1 MFQVGDKVVY
11 PGHGVAMVEKVE
23 EKTVEQHTMRFFKL
37 KFLYKDMTV
46 LVPIS
51 RNNEAVGIRSLSSTT
66 EIETALC
73 QLTKDAK
80 KLDATDFT
88 PSSWNK
94 RNKNFQL
101 KIQSGSIVDIA
112 TIYRDLMHCA
122 RYKELSFGEKNL
134 LGLAEELLLQEV
146 VLVKKQ
152 TRDEVIST
160 LRQPFSQFGYVS
172 HMVHSAQA
180 PAL

>member
-1 MFQVGDKVVY
+1 MFQVGDKAVY

-51 RNNEAVGIRSLSSTT
+51 NNNEAIGIRALASDS
-66 EIETALC
+66 EVETALSE
-73 QLTKDAK
+73 LLKEAK

-94 RNKNFQL
+94 RNKHFQL
-101 KIQSGSIVDIA
+101 KIQSGSIIDIA

-146 VLVKKQ
+146 MLVKKQ
-152 TRDEVIST
+152 TRDQIISK
-160 LRQPFSQFGYVS
+160 LRQPFAQFGYAGNT
-172 HMVHSAQA
+172 VHSVQTPAQ
-180 PAL
+180 

>member
-1 MFQVGDKVVY
+1 MFEVGDKVVY

-46 LVPIS
+46 LVPLS
-51 RNNEAVGIRSLSSTT
+51 SNNEAIGIRALASDS
-66 EIETALC
+66 EIEQAMAELH
-73 QLTKDAK
+73 KDAK
-80 KLDATDFT
+80 RLDATDFT

-94 RNKNFQL
+94 RNKHFQL
-101 KIQSGSIVDIA
+101 KIQSGSIIDIA
-112 TIYRDLMHCA
+112 TIYRDLMYCA

-152 TRDEVIST
+152 TRDEAISK
-160 LRQPFSQFGYVS
+160 LRQPFAQFGYTG
-172 HMVHSAQA
+172 HMVHTAQA
-180 PAL
+180 PVL